1 MQKLRIGKIS
11 FLNIFPIFKTLEGDL
26 YCPEYEFLEGFPTEL
41 NEMLHKGEIDISPS
55 SSVEYL
61 KDKEQYTFLDGH
73 GISARGP
80 VRSILLFSRLPIEE
94 LGGHDITATHKS
106 ATSVSLLKIILTKFY
121 GLDLNINIS
130 NTPIEEAIRNHSAY
144 LAIGDEAIELSRAAL
159 DIKTTEDN
167 MPCKLQSLN
176 HQAFY
181 VYDLSELWH
190 MHTGLPMV
198 FALWT
203 LKRETQ
209 EKRKGE
215 IERFST
221 SLNEARNIARENLW
235 QIATTPGLILPPE
248 DAFAY
253 WKDIIYDLP
262 DDCMKGLALFDKYL
276 DDLRG

>member
-26 YCPEYEFLEGFPTEL
+26 YCPEYEFVEGFPTEL
-41 NEMLHKGEIDISPS
+41 NEMLQKGEIDISPS

-94 LGGHDITATHKS
+94 LGGHDITSTHKS

-203 LKRETQ
+203 LKRETLD
-209 EKRKGE
+209 KRKNE
-215 IERFST
+215 IERFSA
-221 SLNEARNIARENLW
+221 SLNKARNIARENLW

-262 DDCMKGLALFDKYL
+262 DDCMKGLDLFNKYL
-276 DDLRG
+276 DDIL